1 MGDNARTM
9 ILDRFD
15 WPRIGKEYLDVV
27 EAAVTD

>member
-1 MGDNARTM
+1 M

-27 EAAVTD
+27 EAAATR